1 MIYIEAFG
9 DRTVVTDHNMN
20 EWFSVGCIIDSES
33 QSFHCDGSRLAK
45 DPRINL

>member
-9 DRTVVTDHNMN
+9 DRKVVTDHNMN
-20 EWFSVGCIIDSES
+20 EWFSVGCIIDSDS

-45 DPRINL
+45 YPILNL

>member
-20 EWFSVGCIIDSES
+20 EWFSVECIIDSES

-45 DPRINL
+45 DPRLNL

>member
-20 EWFSVGCIIDSES
+20 EWFSVGCIEILIVSPFIVMGQD
-33 QSFHCDGSRLAK
+33 
-45 DPRINL
+45 